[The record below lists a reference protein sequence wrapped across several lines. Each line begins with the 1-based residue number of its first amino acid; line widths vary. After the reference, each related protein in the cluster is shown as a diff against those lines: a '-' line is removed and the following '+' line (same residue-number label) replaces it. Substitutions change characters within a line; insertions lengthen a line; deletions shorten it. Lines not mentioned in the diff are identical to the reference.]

1 MKRDTD
7 VHIGR
12 RLRQARLA
20 RGLSQDMLGKKLGI
34 TYQQVQKYESGVN
47 RIGGSRLWDLCRLLE
62 VPVGFFFEG
71 LPGAEGAGDAQGEDQ
86 AATLSRRCLTL
97 AREIESIR
105 DDTIKMRI
113 AGLIRAIADPDKID
127 GNEDLAGKSGAPHL
141 TDRCSR
147 DEQGLRPSS
156 DRG

>member
-1 MKRDTD
+1 MMRNTD

-20 RGLSQDMLGKKLGI
+20 RGLSQDVLGKKLGI

-47 RIGGSRLWDLCRLLE
+47 RIGGSRLWDLCCLLE

-71 LPGAEGAGDAQGEDQ
+71 LPGAEGTDDAQGDQ
-86 AATLSRRCLTL
+86 HAATLSRRCLTL

-105 DDTIKMRI
+105 DETIKMRI
-113 AGLIRAIADPDKID
+113 ASLIRAIAAPGHAD
-127 GNEDLAGKSGAPHL
+127 GSEDLLGKSEPPPLADH
-141 TDRCSR
+141 CSR